1 MLPDKGKL
9 LVSDTVVLPRVS
21 LATQYIVITNNWP
34 QSPSQPPM
42 DQGRVRDLL

>member
-9 LVSDTVVLPRVS
+9 LVSDIVVLPQVS
-21 LATQYIVITNNWP
+21 LATQYIVITDNRR